1 MLYMVKLIDTVI
13 LTSSLDN
20 VNIFLK
26 VEENLNIVK
35 KETEDLRCPNRVS
48 RGKKKKLN

>member
-13 LTSSLDN
+13 LTSTLNN

-26 VEENLNIVK
+26 VEENMNIMK
-35 KETEDLRCPNRVS
+35 KEIEDLRGPNRAS
-48 RGKKKKLN
+48 RVEK